1 MTVIHFP
8 QRGEASKVDE
18 QPCRQ
23 TANGQPKPN
32 FEDPHSGDFPEEPRY
47 NKTEGYEFLALDEL
61 LALRRLS
68 CKHGL
73 VLNVDARSISLHRPV
88 RYDEPDGSI
97 KSLFAHKAT
106 QLPVAEITCG
116 ERSGVSNL
124 KASYRMASE
133 NSSLEA
139 ACFRSLLQ
147 CLDRHI
153 ETGSPDLPEP
163 DFWR

>member
-1 MTVIHFP
+1 MTVIQFP
-8 QRGEASKVDE
+8 QRGETSQAQE
-18 QPCRQ
+18 QAYRQ

-32 FEDPHSGDFPEEPRY
+32 FEDPHSGDFPDEPRY

-73 VLNVDARSISLHRPV
+73 VLSVDVRTISLHRPV
-88 RYDEPDGSI
+88 RYDDPDGSI

-106 QLPVAEITCG
+106 QLPVAEIACAEG
-116 ERSGVSNL
+116 AGVSNL
-124 KASYRMASE
+124 RASYRMASE
-133 NSSLEA
+133 NSSVEA

-147 CLDRHI
+147 SLDRHI